1 MSRSALGGF
10 ILINIVVSLGVVFGA
25 LFLWDNLN
33 EPTDNSDP
41 VIPEPRPIVITTTPL
56 PGQLPA
62 SALQGTV
69 DAQAT
74 QIAALIANPPTKA
87 SGNFEPTAV
96 ANNNGDNNNNN
107 NNNDNPLPTIPST
120 SIPDGVP
127 TLPNEVFDV
136 VTIPAAN
143 GQDATSV
150 PGNTGAGAVPTDD
163 EFPGCERYIVEAG
176 DNCSVIAAKLDVDL
190 FDLLTLNGLDE
201 SCLLQ
206 IDQALLVPGAQCSAP
221 PTETPTLTPT
231 NTPFVIGT
239 FAITNTALPTA
250 VDAQVQI
257 LSVAN
262 YGDVAIEQVEIAN
275 SSDAVV
281 PLRDWTLSDA
291 QGNEFVFPDLLI
303 QPGQKVII
311 FSASG
316 ENTPVALYWGQNAPV
331 WTVGETV
338 ILADEEGVV
347 QAVFT
352 VGDPPI
358 TLP

>member
-25 LFLWDNLN
+25 LFLWDTLN
-33 EPTDNSDP
+33 EPAENNDP
-41 VIPEPRPIVITTTPL
+41 VIPEARPIVITTTPL

-74 QIAALIANPPTKA
+74 EIAALDVKAPSNNSVPTTVA
-87 SGNFEPTAV
+87 DSGGNADSTD
-96 ANNNGDNNNNN
+96 DN
-107 NNNDNPLPTIPST
+107 DLPTIPLT
-120 SIPDGVP
+120 AIPDGVP
-127 TLPNEVFDV
+127 TLPDAVF
-136 VTIPAAN
+136 TLTLPAPS
-143 GQDATSV
+143 GQNSTSV
-150 PGNTGAGAVPTDD
+150 PNNDGAPVDD
-163 EFPGCERYIVEAG
+163 EFPGCQRYIVESG
-176 DNCSVIAAKLDVDL
+176 DTCTAIAEKINVDL
-190 FDLLTLNGLDE
+190 FDLLTLNGLDNNCFL
-201 SCLLQ
+201 S
-206 IDQALLVPGAQCSAP
+206 IDQELLVPGAECSVP
-221 PTETPTLTPT
+221 PTATPTLTPT

-250 VDAQVQI
+250 VDAQVQV
-257 LSVAN
+257 LSVSN

-291 QGNEFVFPDLLI
+291 EGNVFTFPDLLL
-303 QPGQKVII
+303 QPSQKVII
-311 FSASG
+311 FSSSG

-331 WTVGETV
+331 WTLTETV
-338 ILADEEGVV
+338 VLADEDGVV
-347 QAVFT
+347 QSVFS
-352 VGDPPI
+352 VGDAPI

>member
-25 LFLWDNLN
+25 LFMWDTLN
-33 EPTDNSDP
+33 EPSADDDP
-41 VIPEPRPIVITTTPL
+41 VIPEARPIVITTTPL

-62 SALQGTV
+62 SALQGTI
-69 DAQAT
+69 DAQST
-74 QIAALIANPPTKA
+74 QIAALQSNPP
-87 SGNFEPTAV
+87 SNNGNTRPVPTAISS
-96 ANNNGDNNNNN
+96 NGGSNDND
-107 NNNDNPLPTIPST
+107 DNPLPTIPST
-120 SIPDGVP
+120 AIPDGVP

-136 VTIPAAN
+136 VTIPAAS
-143 GQDATSV
+143 GEDVTSV
-150 PGNTGAGAVPTDD
+150 PDADGAIATDD
-163 EFPGCERYIVEAG
+163 EFPGCQRYTVVSGDTCIAIANKLGVE
-176 DNCSVIAAKLDVDL
+176 VE
-190 FDLLTLNGLDE
+190 DLLSLNGLDE
-201 SCLLQ
+201 NCFLQ
-206 IDQALLVPGAQCSAP
+206 IDQELLVPGAQCSVP
-221 PTETPTLTPT
+221 PTATPTLTPT

-257 LSVAN
+257 LSVSN

-303 QPGQKVII
+303 QPGQKVIV
-311 FSASG
+311 FSSSG
-316 ENTPVALYWGQNAPV
+316 SNTPVALYWGENSPV
-331 WTVGETV
+331 WELGETV
-338 ILADEEGVV
+338 VLANEAGEV

-352 VGDPPI
+352 VGDAPI
-358 TLP
+358 NLP